1 MKLNVGDVLFE
12 SMSQN
17 IGAIT
22 KIFEHPDGKIIK
34 IRWRMEGH
42 LPHDTEHS
50 YKKVLRCVKNGEYEL
65 TPKFSTDSQ
74 VEPDK

>member
-12 SMSQN
+12 SMSKN
-17 IGAIT
+17 IGSII
-22 KIFEHPDGKIIK
+22 KIFDHPDGKLIK

-50 YKKVLRCVKNGEYEL
+50 YKKVLRCVRNGDYEL
-65 TPKFSTDSQ
+65 TPKFPTNSET
-74 VEPDK
+74 K

>member
-12 SMSQN
+12 SLSQN

-22 KIFEHPDGKIIK
+22 KIFDHPDGKIVK
-34 IRWRMEGH
+34 IRWRIDGH

-65 TPKFSTDSQ
+65 TPKSSIKNKIK
-74 VEPDK
+74 PAP

>member
-12 SMSQN
+12 AMSKN

-22 KIFEHPDGKIIK
+22 NIFDHPDGKIIK
-34 IRWRMEGH
+34 IRWHIEGH

-65 TPKFSTDSQ
+65 TPKLSTNNQTKPS
-74 VEPDK
+74 K